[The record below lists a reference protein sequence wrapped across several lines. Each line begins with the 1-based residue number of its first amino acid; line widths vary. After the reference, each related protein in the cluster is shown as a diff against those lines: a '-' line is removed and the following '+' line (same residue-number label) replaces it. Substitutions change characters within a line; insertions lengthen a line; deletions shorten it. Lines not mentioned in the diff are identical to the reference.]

1 MVPSA
6 RRALVRARRGVVLVL
21 MATLA
26 PGCGTAAAPSGTRPG
41 AAGGHGAPGTV
52 GGHGHRGPARDSFQG
67 SIRSA
72 TGTYSGDTGRAHIY
86 LHPTGAGPRRHV
98 TVTFAGLPCAGAD
111 HCVELSGTL
120 TGILAAGPGH
130 MPDVGHGYVL
140 SGVGSIDPLGRATGR
155 GAVQG
160 TGFIAR
166 GEESLSITVT
176 GASGSVTLD
185 ATSPPVHGFSSP

>member
-1 MVPSA
+1 MSGAP
-6 RRALVRARRGVVLVL
+6 RAVVRARRPVVLVL
-21 MATLA
+21 TAALA
-26 PGCGTAAAPSGTRPG
+26 AGCGTAAAPSGTGP
-41 AAGGHGAPGTV
+41 AGGHRGPGAV
-52 GGHGHRGPARDSFQG
+52 GGHGHGRPARDSFQG

-86 LHPTGAGPRRHV
+86 LHPTGAGPRRSV
-98 TVTFAGLPCAGAD
+98 TVTFAGLPCRGAN

-120 TGILAAGPGH
+120 TGTIAAGPGH
-130 MPDVGHGYVL
+130 IPDVGHAYVL
-140 SGVGSIDPLGRATGR
+140 SGAGSIHPLGRARGR

-185 ATSPPVHGFSSP
+185 ATSPPVHGFTSP

>member
-1 MVPSA
+1 MSGA
-6 RRALVRARRGVVLVL
+6 RRALVRARRPVVVVLI
-21 MATLA
+21 AALA
-26 PGCGTAAAPSGTRPG
+26 AGCGTAAAPSGTGPG
-41 AAGGHGAPGTV
+41 AAGGHGGRGTV
-52 GGHGHRGPARDSFQG
+52 GGHGHGAPARDSFQG

-72 TGTYSGDTGRAHIY
+72 TGTYSGDTGRASIY
-86 LHPTGAGPRRHV
+86 LHPTGAGPRRSV
-98 TVTFAGLPCAGAD
+98 TVTFAGLPCQGAT

-120 TGILAAGPGH
+120 TGTLAAGPGH

-140 SGVGSIDPLGRATGR
+140 SGAGAIHPLGRARCR

-185 ATSPPVHGFSSP
+185 ATSPPVHGFTSP